1 MADEEAESTLLQIR
15 ECFVY
20 KIPPRQTNALYKYV
34 SARFDALGLCLP
46 SAIEFDEHFTYSR
59 D

>member
-34 SARFDALGLCLP
+34 SA
-46 SAIEFDEHFTYSR
+46 
-59 D
+59 